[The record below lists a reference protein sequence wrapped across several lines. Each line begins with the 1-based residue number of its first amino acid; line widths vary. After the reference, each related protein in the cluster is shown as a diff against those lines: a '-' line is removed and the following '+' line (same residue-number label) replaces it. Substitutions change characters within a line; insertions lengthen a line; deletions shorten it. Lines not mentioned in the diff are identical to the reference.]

1 MKRKYFAL
9 IFTIISLVFSQSA
22 FAGRFGGGKSRGMQ
36 RSQPSYSKNMN
47 NNSQRNSYNSQTN
60 NNAQPNTNGAQQR
73 SGMGAGTAAV
83 LGAAAGAAGGYMLG
97 KSMSNE
103 KQAASSTAANT
114 QEQPAQASNL
124 NNVAQTESKIPWGII
139 SILAI
144 LLVIGLMFFKKK
156 SRPEFQN
163 PNVFNNG
170 SNSFNIPN
178 IQKNGSSAQFNA
190 QMPLESTDAQNND
203 DKMPDGIEKMY
214 FLRQAKGM
222 FLHIQSMNNPENLN
236 EVAKYLT
243 PDLYNEI
250 KDDIANNHVI
260 ADFPVLD
267 CNLVSAN
274 IENNQLFA
282 SVNFTGTVSE
292 SPDQPTKPFF
302 ETWNFVKPDLTNNKW
317 LVAGI
322 QQSPSS
328 NV

>member
-47 NNSQRNSYNSQTN
+47 NNNSPKN
-60 NNAQPNTNGAQQR
+60 NYNAQPNTNGAQQR
-73 SGMGAGTAAV
+73 SGMGAGTAAA

-97 KSMSNE
+97 KSMANE
-103 KQAASSTAANT
+103 KQAASSTVANT
-114 QEQPAQASNL
+114 QEQPAQTGNL
-124 NNVAQTESKIPWGII
+124 NNVTQTESKIPWGVI
-139 SILAI
+139 SILGI
-144 LLVIGLMFFKKK
+144 LLVIGLMFFRKK

-163 PNVFNNG
+163 PNAFNNG
-170 SNSFNIPN
+170 SNNAFSIPN
-178 IQKNGSSAQFNA
+178 IQKNNSAAQFNT
-190 QMPLESTDAQNND
+190 QMSSNSNDAQNID

-236 EVAKYLT
+236 EISKYLT

-250 KDDIANNHVI
+250 KDEIANNHVI

-267 CNLVSAN
+267 CSLVSAN
-274 IENNQLFA
+274 VENNQLFA

-302 ETWNFVKPDLTNNKW
+302 ETWNFVKTDLTNNKW

-322 QQSPSS
+322 QQSAST
-328 NV
+328 NA